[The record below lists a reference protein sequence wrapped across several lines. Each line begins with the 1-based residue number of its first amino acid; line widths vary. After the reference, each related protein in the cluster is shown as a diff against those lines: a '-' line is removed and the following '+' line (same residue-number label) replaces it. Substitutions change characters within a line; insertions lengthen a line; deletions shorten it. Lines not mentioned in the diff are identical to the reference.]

1 MPTLTE
7 TAKVARKIIKYGAI
21 GIIGL
26 IILIPTVRASI
37 KYWDKLHPA
46 PPPPPNVA
54 FGKLPVIEFGKN
66 TQVIPTN
73 LQFQLQTVDG
83 ALPNLSNQTKV
94 YFIPTLGSK
103 FFDEEK
109 TRQKAGWLEFPL
121 ESKKTNPT
129 QFFFINPQTKATLQ
143 IDTINNNFEISFP
156 YQEDHSFT
164 NFPAPNQI
172 QALNEL
178 KNLLARAQLW
188 PNDIDET
195 KTQSIFL
202 RYQPAENKLITV
214 PSLSEAQLIKINLFR
229 ADQNDLPI
237 LPPHPNEANISFIIS
252 RNNES
257 GKKIIKGRYIHYPIN
272 YDHWATYPLK
282 SPNVAWEELKTG
294 KAYVANLGNNSKQK
308 PIIIRRIYL
317 AYFDPDIAQNFL
329 QPIFVFEGDNQF
341 LAYLSAI
348 DSIWVKGQ

>member
-1 MPTLTE
+1 MLTLTE
-7 TAKVARKIIKYGAI
+7 TAKVAKKIIKYGAI

-26 IILIPTVRASI
+26 TILIPTVRASI

-46 PPPPPNVA
+46 PPPPPNAA
-54 FGKLPVIEFGKN
+54 FGKLPAIEFGES
-66 TQVIPTN
+66 TQVIPTD
-73 LQFQLQTVDG
+73 LQFQLQTAEG
-83 ALPNLSNQTKV
+83 TLPNLDNQTKV
-94 YFIPTLGSK
+94 YFITTLGSK

-109 TRQKAGWLEFPL
+109 TRQKAGWLGFPL
-121 ESKKTNPT
+121 ESRKTSPT

-143 IDTINNNFEISFP
+143 IDTINNNFEIHFP
-156 YQEDHSFT
+156 YQEDRSFT

-172 QALNEL
+172 QALSEL
-178 KNLLARAQLW
+178 KNLLSRAQLW
-188 PNDIDET
+188 PNDIDEA
-195 KTQSIFL
+195 KTQSTFL
-202 RYQPAENKLITV
+202 RYQPAKNKLIAV
-214 PSLSEAQLIKINLFR
+214 SSLSEAQLIQINLFR
-229 ADQNDLPI
+229 ANQNELPI
-237 LPPHPNEANISFIIS
+237 LPPHPNGANISFIIS
-252 RNNES
+252 QNNEL
-257 GKKIIKGRYIHYPIN
+257 GKKIINGHYIHYPIN

-308 PIIIRRIYL
+308 PIIIRKIYL

-348 DSIWVKGQ
+348 DSIWLKGQ